1 MGGGTNDNDSSNSI
15 METQMDDPEE
25 DLAALTRRAA
35 VLAMTAL
42 AATPLHAP
50 PAVRAHARHR

>member
-1 MGGGTNDNDSSNSI
+1 